1 MKKGFSAVKG
11 VILMVVIV
19 VAIAAILITQIDR
32 IDGNDDNGV
41 EEKDIYFTV
50 INYGLDENNSLWFK
64 TGFINDHGEKE
75 AKLRVELEHLIFENR
90 TISDKIPALMETWD
104 ITIEEGDSIQE
115 FTEITEVSNIIYS
128 LKISLLVDNKTIGT
142 HYLVVT
148 SSTH

>member
-1 MKKGFSAVKG
+1 MKKGFSAVQG

-19 VAIAAILITQIDR
+19 VAIAGVLLLQV
-32 IDGNDDNGV
+32 NKMDNNNANGS

-64 TGFINDHGEKE
+64 TGFINDHKEME
-75 AKLRVELEHLIFENR
+75 AKLRIELEHLIFENR
-90 TISDKIPALMETWD
+90 TISERIPALMMTRE
-104 ITIEEGDSIQE
+104 IIIEEGESIQE

-142 HYLVVT
+142 HYLVINKE
-148 SSTH
+148 